1 MELFVLFL
9 RSVYKLGFPQGARV
23 WQSNQLEKL
32 LILST
37 EIIDHAFFP
46 FVNSFT
52 PWVIDMWLLHTI
64 SNCSQKLTRNTL
76 YICVAGSQ
84 QFPQLFVG
92 DVYGISELIEKIGVE
107 VDTILKV
114 TGKAFDPSLYCLP
127 KITILWQV
135 SFHNTSKR
143 NRWKLWKFSI
153 INWVDN
159 VNKPP

>member
-1 MELFVLFL
+1 MISISEVCVFIHSKCTCTYPVKRGFL
-9 RSVYKLGFPQGARV
+9 DSVHV
-23 WQSNQLEKL
+23 
-32 LILST
+32 
-37 EIIDHAFFP
+37 
-46 FVNSFT
+46 
-52 PWVIDMWLLHTI
+52 
-64 SNCSQKLTRNTL
+64 C
-76 YICVAGSQ
+76 GSQ

-127 KITILWQV
+127 RITILWQV

-153 INWVDN
+153 INWVQSWRFEHYYPSWERMMKGKRLKHQ
-159 VNKPP
+159 VWYF